1 MAAKRK
7 ITRKR
12 LRKRKYT
19 KPANNPSWFKE
30 GNDFGNRFGR
40 PRLTPEQAKDSAL
53 FREACRER
61 SPRALEILEEL
72 AEHADRDSVRV
83 NSTEIIL
90 AYGHGRPTQH
100 NTLSGPNGGP
110 IPTQNLPLTKEQL
123 KDELARRGLPT
134 DILTGE

>member
-1 MAAKRK
+1 MAKNKK
-7 ITRKR
+7 ITRKKIP
-12 LRKRKYT
+12 KRKYT
-19 KPANNPSWFKE
+19 KPATNPSWYGHGPKKP
-30 GNDFGNRFGR
+30 NPFGR
-40 PRLTPEQAKDSAL
+40 PRLTPEQAQDSAK

>member
-1 MAAKRK
+1 MPKNKK
-7 ITRKR
+7 ITRKKI
-12 LRKRKYT
+12 RKRKYT
-19 KPANNPSWFKE
+19 KPAHNPSWFPP
-30 GNDFGNRFGR
+30 GQSANPFGR
-40 PRLTPEQAKDSAL
+40 PRLTPEQAQDSAK

-72 AEHADRDSVRV
+72 AERADRDSVRV